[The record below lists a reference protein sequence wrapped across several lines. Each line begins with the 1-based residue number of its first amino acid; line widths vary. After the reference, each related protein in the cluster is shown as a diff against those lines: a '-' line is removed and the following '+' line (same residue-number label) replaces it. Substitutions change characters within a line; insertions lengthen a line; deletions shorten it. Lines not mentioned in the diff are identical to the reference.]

1 MLRDLHVSD
10 LALIEDLTLEFGP
23 GLNVISGETGAGKS
37 LLQRAVAISLGSRTA
52 SDVIRGGKDTA
63 RVEARYVWPPESAD
77 LEARVRARGVPVD
90 EEADLRVR
98 RTVSRVGRGQVAMNG
113 KTVPLS
119 VLVEVGAALAQL
131 QGQHESLR
139 LAHAESHLEM
149 LDEFA
154 DTTALAGEY
163 RERYA
168 ELADRIARLE
178 ALERGA
184 ADLERRLEMA
194 RYDLDELVT
203 AGVEDAA
210 EGELLANE
218 RSRLRNSGRL
228 ASSAAEA
235 LERLHAGE
243 GAALGAVERY
253 ASTLRDLADLDP
265 ALDVVATGLEQASS
279 PLADAVHELQSY
291 VDGLDS
297 DPQRLEAIEERLA
310 LLDRLQ
316 RKHRAEDVEGL
327 LARRNELEREIDRGE
342 HDQSNP
348 EALQTELDEAASEAW
363 RVGDALSDKR
373 RAAAKLLAKRMK
385 DELATLAMADAEFSV
400 EFESLA
406 PSTTRGAAAALVR
419 DGRALGPDGPHRAE
433 FFLEANTGE
442 GAMPLARV
450 ASGGELSRLMLALR
464 NVTGAGTVPTLVFDE
479 VDAGIGGAAAEIVG
493 RRLRDLGQRH
503 QVICITH
510 LPQIAAFADRHYS
523 VEKRKSGGRTRTR
536 VVAVDGQ
543 DRIRELARMLGDADP
558 GEEALRHAEEIL
570 KRATAPAETTSARG
584 GKRRAKAAKAR
595 AGEG

>member
-10 LALIEDLTLEFGP
+10 FALIEDLTLEFGP

-37 LLQRAVAISLGSRTA
+37 LLQRAVAISLGARAT
-52 SDVIRGGKDTA
+52 SDVVREGKDTA
-63 RVEARYVWPPESAD
+63 RIEARYMWPPECAE
-77 LEARVRARGVPVD
+77 LEERVRARGVPVD
-90 EEADLRVR
+90 AEPDLRVR
-98 RTVSRVGRGQVAMNG
+98 RTLSRTGRGQVAMNG

-119 VLVEVGAALAQL
+119 VLHDVGASLAQL

-139 LAHAESHLEM
+139 LAQSEAHLEM

-154 DTTALAGEY
+154 GTTALAAEY
-163 RERYA
+163 RQKYEA
-168 ELADRIARLE
+168 LADRIARLE

-194 RYDLDELVT
+194 RYDLGELDT
-203 AGVEDAA
+203 AGIDDAA
-210 EGELLANE
+210 EGELLGDE

-228 ASSAAEA
+228 ASAAAEA
-235 LERLHAGE
+235 LERLHGDE
-243 GAALGAVERY
+243 GAALAAVERH
-253 ASTLRDLADLDP
+253 ASALRDLVDVDP
-265 ALDVVATGLEQASS
+265 ALDVVASGLEQAAG
-279 PLADAVHELQSY
+279 PLGDAVHELQRY
-291 VDGLDS
+291 VDALDA

-316 RKHRAEDVEGL
+316 RKHGVEDVAGL
-327 LARRNELEREIDRGE
+327 LARRDELEREIDRSE

-348 EALQTELDEAASEAW
+348 DALREELTEAAAEAW
-363 RVGDALSDKR
+363 RVGDDLSAKR
-373 RAAAKLLAKRMK
+373 RSAAKRLSTRMK
-385 DELATLAMADAEFSV
+385 EELGTLAMADADFSV

-442 GAMPLARV
+442 GALPLARV

-479 VDAGIGGAAAEIVG
+479 VDAGIGGAAGEVVG
-493 RRLRDLGQRH
+493 RRLRDLGERH

-510 LPQIAAFADRHYS
+510 LPQIAAFADRHYA
-523 VEKRKSGGRTRTR
+523 VDKRKSGGRTRTR
-536 VVAVDGQ
+536 VVAVDG
-543 DRIRELARMLGDADP
+543 DERVRELARMLGDADP
-558 GEEALRHAEEIL
+558 GEEALRHAAEIL
-570 KRATAPAETTSARG
+570 SRASRPAENEKKSPARG
-584 GKRRAKAAKAR
+584 KRAKAAKAR
-595 AGEG
+595 A

>member
-37 LLQRAVAISLGSRTA
+37 LLQRAVAISLGARTG
-52 SDVIRGGKDTA
+52 SDVVRVGKDAA
-63 RVEARYVWPPESAD
+63 RVEARYMWPPESAE
-77 LEARVRARGVPVD
+77 LEERVRARGVPVD
-90 EEADLRVR
+90 AEPDLRVR
-98 RTVSRVGRGQVAMNG
+98 RTLSRAGRGQVAMNG

-119 VLVEVGAALAQL
+119 VLVDVGSSLAQL

-139 LAHAESHLEM
+139 LAQAESHVEM
-149 LDEFA
+149 LDGFA
-154 DTTALAGEY
+154 GTTPLATEY
-163 RERYA
+163 REKYGA
-168 ELADRIARLE
+168 LADCIARLE

-194 RYDLDELVT
+194 RYDLDELET
-203 AGVEDAA
+203 AGIDDAA
-210 EGELLANE
+210 EGELLGDE

-253 ASTLRDLADLDP
+253 ASSLRDLVDVDP
-265 ALDVVATGLEQASS
+265 ALDVVATGLEQAAG
-279 PLADAVHELQSY
+279 PLADAVHELQRY
-291 VDGLDS
+291 VDTLDA

-316 RKHRAEDVEGL
+316 RKHGVEDVAGL
-327 LARRNELEREIDRGE
+327 LARKAELEREIDRSE

-348 EALQTELDEAASEAW
+348 DALREEMTAAAEEAW
-363 RVGDALSDKR
+363 RVGDELSAMRKSS
-373 RAAAKLLAKRMK
+373 AKKLATRMK
-385 DELATLAMADAEFSV
+385 EELKTLAMADAEFSV

-406 PSTTRGAAAALVR
+406 PSTTRGAAMALVR

-442 GAMPLARV
+442 GALPLAQV

-464 NVTGAGTVPTLVFDE
+464 NVTGAGSVPTLVFDE
-479 VDAGIGGAAAEIVG
+479 VDAGIGGAAGEVVG
-493 RRLRDLGQRH
+493 RRLRDLGKRH

-510 LPQIAAFADRHYS
+510 LPQIAAFADRHYA
-523 VEKRKSGGRTRTR
+523 VDKRKSGGRTRTR
-536 VVAVDGQ
+536 VVAVDGEE
-543 DRIRELARMLGDADP
+543 RIRELARMLGDADP
-558 GEEALRHAEEIL
+558 GDEAIRHAEEIL
-570 KRATAPAETTSARG
+570 TRANRPDEKKSAPR
-584 GKRRAKAAKAR
+584 GKRTKAAKAR
-595 AGEG
+595 G

>member
-37 LLQRAVAISLGSRTA
+37 LLQRAVAISLGSRAA
-52 SDVIRGGKDTA
+52 SDVIREGKDTA
-63 RVEARYVWPPESAD
+63 RVEARYMWPPECAE
-77 LEARVRARGVPVD
+77 LEERVRARGVPVD
-90 EEADLRVR
+90 DEPDLRVR
-98 RTVSRVGRGQVAMNG
+98 RTLSRGGRGQVAMNG

-119 VLVEVGAALAQL
+119 VLVEVGASLAQL

-139 LAHAESHLEM
+139 LAQAEAHMEM

-154 DTTALAGEY
+154 GTADLAAEY

-168 ELADRIARLE
+168 ALADRIARLE

-194 RYDLDELVT
+194 RYDLNELET
-203 AGVEDAA
+203 AGLEDAA

-228 ASSAAEA
+228 ASAAAEA

-243 GAALGAVERY
+243 GAALAAVETH
-253 ASTLRDLADLDP
+253 ASQLRDLAEIDP
-265 ALDVVATGLEQASS
+265 ALDVVATGLEQAAS
-279 PLADAVHELQSY
+279 PLGDAVYELQRY
-291 VDGLDS
+291 VDVLDA
-297 DPQRLEAIEERLA
+297 DPQRLDAIEERLA
-310 LLDRLQ
+310 LIDRLE
-316 RKHRAEDVEGL
+316 RKHGVDDVAGL
-327 LARRNELEREIDRGE
+327 LARQTELDREIDRSE

-348 EALQTELDEAASEAW
+348 DALRAELDDAAVEAW
-363 RVGDALSDKR
+363 RVGDQLSEKR
-373 RAAAKLLAKRMK
+373 RAAAKRLAKRMK
-385 DELATLAMADAEFSV
+385 EEVATLAMEDAEFSV

-442 GAMPLARV
+442 GALPLARV

-479 VDAGIGGAAAEIVG
+479 VDAGIGGAAGESVG

-510 LPQIAAFADRHYS
+510 LPQIAAFADRHYA
-523 VEKRKSGGRTRTR
+523 VGKWKSGGRTRTR
-536 VVAVDGQ
+536 VVAVDGN
-543 DRIRELARMLGDADP
+543 DRVRELARMLGDADP
-558 GEEALRHAEEIL
+558 GDEALRHAEEIL
-570 KRATAPAETTSARG
+570 KRANRPAETAAPAG

-595 AGEG
+595 G